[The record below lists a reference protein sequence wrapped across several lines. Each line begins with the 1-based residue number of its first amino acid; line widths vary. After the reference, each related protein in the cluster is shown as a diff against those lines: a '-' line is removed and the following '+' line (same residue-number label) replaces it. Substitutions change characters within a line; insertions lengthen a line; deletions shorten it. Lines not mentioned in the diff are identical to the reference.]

1 MENEKREDK
10 IVDEALKRFKLGQE
24 AVSKFQRESN
34 DDLKYVA
41 DDQWDPAARQSREQ
55 SGRPCLTDD
64 RISPALRQI
73 TNEARQNIPSIQVNP
88 MGDGAD
94 EDTAKVLQGLTR
106 HIEYES
112 NAESAYDKALWYAAA
127 AGEGFIRLISEYE
140 AEDSF
145 DQRLLIKVVA
155 DPSTVIIDPSSVEL
169 DGSDMEW
176 AFVIDTMTK
185 DEFKRAYPDAEVTQQ
200 SDVIGWTSLN
210 TKQPGW
216 ITSNTIRIAEY
227 YWKEYENK
235 TLYHLFN
242 TVTQEE
248 EKTLEKPLKESV
260 DQGIIQILNKRQTE
274 VVTVKW
280 AKLNGSEILDEKVW
294 PGKHIPIVPVKGE
307 EFFVN
312 GIKFKCG
319 AIRRIKDSQK
329 ALNYT
334 VSSQME
340 MIDMAPRAPYIAA
353 SGSLD
358 TYEEDWRT
366 MNQKNQPFLY
376 YNQTDS
382 DGNPAPPPE
391 RQAVET
397 PIQAISATRQ
407 MAVDSIKSGF
417 GIFEAAEGAQS
428 NEVSGV
434 AIIARTKQSNNS
446 NYHFYDNLVKSVAQL
461 GKMIIEVIPTFYDA
475 PRMVRIVKPNE
486 EQEMVAINMIG
497 QNGKT
502 VDFSVG
508 KYDVMVKTGPSYA
521 SKRQEAVANGLN
533 LIGIY
538 PNAGPLIADLVMDNA
553 DGEGSKLI
561 SKRLRAAVPPEVL
574 AATEETGDGQDPKQK
589 AAMLQQ
595 QLTQSQEQLKALN
608 SHAEAVEQQLKAE
621 QMENKILKMKS
632 DVEITKAELDKQLRN
647 RELDIEEAT
656 TELEFLVKEQELDL
670 AKREMALKEAQ
681 LAVAGVK
688 AMSDMDHKT
697 MSLHERRNDRES
709 SKDKVTPREVMED
722 PDLGDIPT
730 ESLSDI
736 GKGDL
741 DEGLGESLGGK
752 FS

>member
-1 MENEKREDK
+1 MDKDNENKERK

-24 AVSKFQRESN
+24 AISKFQRDAA

-55 SGRPCLTDD
+55 SGRPCLSDD

-94 EDTAKVLQGLTR
+94 EDTAKILQGLTR

-112 NAESAYDKALWYAAA
+112 NAEAAYDKALWYAAA
-127 AGEGFIRLISEYE
+127 AGEGYIRLISEYE
-140 AEDSF
+140 DEESF

-155 DPSTVIIDPSSVEL
+155 DPSTVIIDPASVEL

-185 DEFKRAYPDAEVTQQ
+185 DEFKRTFPEAEVTQQ
-200 SDVIGWTSLN
+200 SEIVGWTSLN

-216 ITSNTIRIAEY
+216 ITSNTIRVAEY
-227 YWKEYENK
+227 YYKEYTNK
-235 TLYHLFN
+235 TLYHTLN
-242 TVTQEE
+242 TLTQQE
-248 EKTLEKPLKESV
+248 EKTVVKPDKLMIE
-260 DQGIIQILNKRQTE
+260 QGILQVLNTRPTE
-274 VVTVKW
+274 VVTIKW
-280 AKLNGSEILDEKVW
+280 VKLNGTEILDEKVW

-329 ALNYT
+329 SLNYT

-340 MIDMAPRAPYIAA
+340 MIDMAPRAPYLAA
-353 SGSLD
+353 SGTLD

-382 DGNPAPPPE
+382 DGQPAPAPQ
-391 RQAVET
+391 RQNVET

-434 AIIARTKQSNNS
+434 AILARTKQSQNS
-446 NYHFYDNLVKSVAQL
+446 NYHFYDNLVKSVSQL
-461 GKMIIEVIPTFYDA
+461 GRMIIDVIPTFYDT
-475 PRMVRIVKPNE
+475 PRMVRIVKPND
-486 EQEMVAINMIG
+486 EQEIVAINTLD

-502 VDFSVG
+502 VNFNVG

-521 SKRQEAVANGLN
+521 SKRQEAMTNGLD

-538 PNAGPLIADLVMDNA
+538 PQAGPLIADLVMDNA
-553 DGEGSKLI
+553 DSEGSQLI
-561 SKRLRAAVPPEVL
+561 AKRLRAAVDPNIL
-574 AATEETGDGQDPKQK
+574 AATDDGKDGQDPAQK
-589 AAMLQQ
+589 AMQLQQ
-595 QLTQSQEQLKALN
+595 QVTQMTQEMQMMQLK
-608 SHAEAVEQQLKAE
+608 EQEMNVQLKDLH
-621 QMENKILKMKS
+621 MENKMLKLKS
-632 DVEITKAELDKQLRN
+632 DVEITKAELDSKNKTRAM
-647 RELDIEEAT
+647 DIEEAT
-656 TELEFLVKEQELDL
+656 TELEFRVKEQEL
-670 AKREMALKEAQ
+670 ALQNRQLDIKEKE
-681 LAVAGVK
+681 LGIKGISV
-688 AMSDMDHKT
+688 MTDMDHK
-697 MSLHERRNDRES
+697 MLGVHERQQARQDKLDSDEQDRDDA
-709 SKDKVTPREVMED
+709 KM
-722 PDLGDIPT
+722 
-730 ESLSDI
+730 
-736 GKGDL
+736 DL
-741 DEGLGESLGGK
+741 DDQMGRDLDSDLGGK
-752 FS
+752 FSQ